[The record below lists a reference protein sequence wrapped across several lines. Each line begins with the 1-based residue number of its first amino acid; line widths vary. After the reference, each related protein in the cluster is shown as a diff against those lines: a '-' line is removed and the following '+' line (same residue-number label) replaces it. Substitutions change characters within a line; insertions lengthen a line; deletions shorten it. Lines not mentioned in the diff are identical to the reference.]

1 MLAAHDPVELVA
13 KVLVLGVI
21 DDSGLEVVEHE
32 RLVAVEGVL
41 VADVVAQSV
50 SALGEPL
57 SPATSRVVLVL
68 DEDMAGL
75 VKERDDSRGV
85 AVVALLAGAIAD
97 HDELGMLAIIK
108 AEMLLEELFEGL
120 NDVARVRELV
130 HPGERHEREDGLAEQ
145 EEVLE
150 SIH

>member
-13 KVLVLGVI
+13 KALVLGVI
-21 DDSGLEVVEHE
+21 DDSGLEVEEHE